1 MPNASTS
8 ATVTRLSG
16 EFEITGWD
24 EATYEERDGGRKLTR
39 ASVGQDLR
47 GDMTGSG
54 HAEWLMSYQDDG
66 TARFVGLQ
74 RLEGTIDG
82 RTGTVVV
89 ESIGDF
95 DGTKA
100 KGRWTV
106 VPGSG
111 TAGWTGMKGK
121 GRFQAPLG
129 PKATFTLDCEFS
141 D

>member
-1 MPNASTS
+1 MANASTS

-47 GDMTGSG
+47 GDMAGSG
-54 HAEWLMSYQDDG
+54 RAEWLMSYQDDG

-74 RLEGTIDG
+74 RLEGTIVG

-95 DGTKA
+95 DGKKA

-121 GRFQAPLG
+121 GWFQAPLG

>member
-1 MPNASTS
+1 MTKL
-8 ATVTRLSG
+8 TG

-24 EATYEERDGGRKLTR
+24 EATYEERDGARKLTR

-47 GDMTGSG
+47 GDVTGTG
-54 HAEWLMSYQDDG
+54 QAEWLMSYQDDG

-74 RLEGTIDG
+74 RLEGSIEG
-82 RTGTVVV
+82 RRGSAVV

-95 DGTKA
+95 DGKKA
-100 KGRWTV
+100 KGRWSV

-111 TAGWTGMKGK
+111 TDGWAGMKGK
-121 GRFQAPLG
+121 GRFVAPMG
-129 PKATFTLDCEFS
+129 PKATFTLDCEFP